1 MVFLPEEVST
11 KDYEQAPKVYFSLSK
26 PTYHLARCKHDTLS
40 SRSVG
45 LFQVQ

>member
-1 MVFLPEEVST
+1 MVFLPEQVST

-26 PTYHLARCKHDTLS
+26 PTYHLARCKDDTLS
-40 SRSVG
+40 LRSVG